1 MTPLDFDRDDLF
13 SIENNFFSLAAA
25 SSSKDLRKISKLVED
40 ERHFLQEQIAPLTL
54 QEDRKCAEDHD
65 YLSWEMVRRAGR
77 HGRLSRAVPGFWGGS
92 GLLLKGGSFN
102 LFAEEAAAVDCA
114 YGGLMGGHELGLTA
128 LTMTF
133 NYRILQQVMEKIVA
147 HQNDERPFL
156 IDCAITE
163 PTAGTDVEE
172 IDFYDRAK
180 LVARATRVPGGAVL
194 NGSRI
199 FISTG
204 HMASEHVVFMTYNPK
219 DPLED
224 YGCFLVP
231 GDAPGFSLGRKER
244 KMGQRVGPASEL
256 VFEDCF
262 VPQER
267 VVADTDDFPETNKK
281 RMLEWVLHGV
291 LGTTRIWVGAWS
303 TGTAR
308 GAFERA
314 LALAKSRKH
323 KGRTLINQQW
333 VQGILS
339 NMYMNVMTARA
350 VYREAEIALLYN
362 LSGGRLGSSMR
373 GTPAIMQGPLAR
385 MVASSAITRG
395 AVGSRRL
402 RKRLLKAV
410 LAIPEERMARIQY
423 MSSLAKVVGSDMA
436 MENSQLAV
444 ELLSQAGLRHDE
456 GVEKIFRDSKLLQI
470 FEGTNQL
477 NRLNMFHHAIG
488 RKAGVNVFRTE

>member
-1 MTPLDFDRDDLF
+1 MTPLDFDRNDLF

-25 SSSKDLRKISKLVED
+25 SSGRELKKITRLVED
-40 ERHFLQEQIAPLTL
+40 ERRYLQEQIAPLTL
-54 QEDRKCAEDHD
+54 EEDRKSAEDHD
-65 YLSWEMVRRAGR
+65 YLSWEMARRAGR
-77 HGRLSRAVPGFWGGS
+77 NGRLSRMVPGFWGGS
-92 GLLLKGGSFN
+92 GLLLKGGSFM
-102 LFAEEAAAVDCA
+102 LFAEEAASVDCA
-114 YGGLMGGHELGLTA
+114 YAGLMGGHELGLTA

-133 NYRILQQVMEKIVA
+133 NFRLLQQVMENIVA
-147 HQNDERPFL
+147 RQHDERPYL

-172 IDFYDRAK
+172 VDIYDRAK
-180 LVARATRVPGGAVL
+180 LVARAKRVPGGAVL

-204 HMASEHVVFMTYNPK
+204 HMASDHLVFMTYDPKNP
-219 DPLED
+219 LAD

-244 KMGQRVGPASEL
+244 KMGQRVGAASEL
-256 VFEDCF
+256 LFEDCF
-262 VPQER
+262 VPQDR
-267 VVADTDDFPETNKK
+267 IVADTADLPDSEKK
-281 RMLEWVLHGV
+281 KLLEWILHGV

-308 GAFERA
+308 GSFERA
-314 LALAKSRKH
+314 LSLAKTRKH

-339 NMYMNVMTARA
+339 NMYMNVMMARA

-362 LSGGRLGSSMR
+362 MSGGRLGTSMR
-373 GTPAIMQGPLAR
+373 GTPGIMQGTLAQ
-385 MVASSAITRG
+385 MVARSAPTKS
-395 AVGSRRL
+395 AVHSRAL
-402 RKRLLKAV
+402 RQALIRA
-410 LAIPEERMARIQY
+410 AMNIPEERMARIQY
-423 MSSLAKVVGSDMA
+423 MSSMSKVVGSDMA
-436 MENSQLAV
+436 MENAQLAV
-444 ELLSQAGLRHDE
+444 ELVSQAGLRHDE

-477 NRLNMFHHAIG
+477 NRLNMFQFAIG
-488 RKAGVNVFRTE
+488 HKAGVNVFRTE